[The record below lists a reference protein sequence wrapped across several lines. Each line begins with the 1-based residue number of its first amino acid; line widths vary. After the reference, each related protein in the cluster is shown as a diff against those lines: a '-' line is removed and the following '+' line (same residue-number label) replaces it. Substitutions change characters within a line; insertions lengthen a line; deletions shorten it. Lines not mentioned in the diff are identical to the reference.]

1 MSLLGRAYRTET
13 VEEPNY
19 AFDIDGIFHVPADGD
34 HASYIEH
41 CKVWLDWIPGISE
54 ISHRK
59 IDLIWFKTF
68 FY

>member
-41 CKVWLDWIPGISE
+41 CKVSFV
-54 ISHRK
+54 S
-59 IDLIWFKTF
+59 
-68 FY
+68 